1 MNSHTRTKV
10 LVTGASGFVGKQI
23 TKFLSRQDIEIV
35 LVLRS
40 KATSL
45 LESYPNISSII
56 YTKNIFNENSD
67 WWEEQC
73 KGVDIIIH
81 AAWYA
86 EPGIYLQ
93 SLKNI
98 DCLIGS
104 LNIAKGAA
112 AANVKRFIG
121 IGTCFEY
128 KLNNIPLSIDSPK
141 NPLTIYAATKLSL
154 YYSLSKLFEKQGIE
168 FSWCRL
174 FYLYGEGED
183 DRRFLPYLKEKL
195 KNNEIAELTSG
206 KQVRDYLDIKDAGK
220 LIANVALSS
229 QIGQVNICSGIPIT
243 IREFAEKIADEFGKK
258 DLLKFGARRDNLIDP
273 DFVVGIPNII

>member
-154 YYSLSKLFEKQGIE
+154 YYSLSKLFEEQGIE

>member
-154 YYSLSKLFEKQGIE
+154 YYSLSKLFEEQGIE

-243 IREFAEKIADEFGKK
+243 IREFAEKIADEVGKK

>member
-112 AANVKRFIG
+112 AANIKRFIG

-154 YYSLSKLFEKQGIE
+154 YYSLSKLFEEQGIE

-220 LIANVALSS
+220 LIVNVALSS